1 MMKLTVLSTD
11 LKRALSVARA
21 AVNTKTTMPVLQN
34 VLFRADN
41 DTLTLSATDLSI
53 GLTSGVSAKV
63 EVAGATT
70 LPARLLNDWVALI
83 PNDVVS
89 IALDERTQTTT
100 LVCGGAKIDIKGI
113 EADEFPT
120 IPAAPTTQFSL
131 SAQVFKQALTATTVA
146 AANDDSRPVLAGV
159 YLHRTPHGLSLAAAD
174 GFRLAVRHIA
184 VDVAESF
191 QDFIAPA
198 SMLET
203 LIPLLGDGDVEFA
216 LTATGGQV
224 VFKSGAH
231 TLVGRLVDGK
241 FPDYE
246 RIIPREHAAR
256 LVCDTK
262 ELIAAIK
269 LAGLPTRDTVN
280 TITLHI
286 RNTSSLSSKNAERG
300 ASEATVNG
308 TFTGTE
314 VSVGLNQ
321 RFFLDAVSACGSAQV
336 AIETQSSQHPVVIRP
351 VGDDRYTHVVMP
363 MTAR

>member
-1 MMKLTVLSTD
+1 MKLTVLSTEF
-11 LKRALSVARA
+11 KRALTVARA
-21 AVNTKTTMPVLQN
+21 AVNAKTTMPVLQN
-34 VLFRADN
+34 VLFRAEN
-41 DTLTLSATDLSI
+41 DTLTLAATDLSI
-53 GLTSGVSAKV
+53 GLTTEVSAKI
-63 EVAGATT
+63 EAAGATT

-83 PNDVVS
+83 PNDVVA
-89 IALDERTQTTT
+89 ITLDERTQTTT

-113 EADEFPT
+113 DADEFPE
-120 IPAAPTTQFSL
+120 IPAAPATQFSL
-131 SAQVFKQALTATTVA
+131 NAQVFKQALSATTVA
-146 AANDDSRPVLAGV
+146 AANHDSRPVLAGV
-159 YLHRTPHGLSLAAAD
+159 YLHRTDRGLSLAAAD
-174 GFRLAVRHIA
+174 GYRLAVRHIA

-216 LTATGGQV
+216 LTATGGQA
-224 VFKSGAH
+224 VFRTGQH
-231 TLVGRLVDGK
+231 TLIGRLVDGK

-246 RIIPREHAAR
+246 RIIPREHMAR

-269 LAGLPTRDTVN
+269 LAGLPTRDTAN
-280 TITLHI
+280 AITLHI
-286 RNTSSLSSKNAERG
+286 RNTPSLTSKSEERG

-308 TFTGTE
+308 TFTGKD

-321 RFFLDAVSACGSAQV
+321 RFLLEAVSACGSAQV
-336 AIETQSSQHPVVIRP
+336 ALETQSSQHPVVIRP
-351 VGDDRYTHVVMP
+351 VGDDGYTHVVMP